1 MTQQIVKSKKKN
13 VETKDFSAS
22 SFKLQAS
29 RNSGFTFVELIIVIS
44 IFAVLSSV
52 VMFNFTDF
60 SSNVKLQNLVQDVA
74 LQIRQ
79 AQLSGSSG
87 RTPPQVNSIIPGGYA
102 TGLKPSFGVHF
113 NTAAPDGFVYFTDFL
128 IDDQGIFGTFNSAD
142 TFDDPIDQFLCDP
155 VSQFDDECIDVLI
168 FPPEFTISK
177 IEVFEGGNTFSTP
190 DDFNTLDITFT
201 RPKLEASFIVDNG
214 SIGTIISAKI
224 TLRSSRGQERVV
236 SVSRIGQISA
246 Q

>member
-1 MTQQIVKSKKKN
+1 MTQQKEKSKKKN
-13 VETKDFSAS
+13 VGTKDFSAS

-29 RNSGFTFVELIIVIS
+29 RTSGFTFVELIIVIS
-44 IFAVLSSV
+44 IFAALSSV

-87 RTPPQVNSIIPGGYA
+87 RMPPQVTQGSNTFTPTDFA
-102 TGLKPSFGVHF
+102 NGLKPAYGVHF
-113 NTAAPDGFVYFTDFL
+113 DITENTQFVYFADFDMAT
-128 IDDQGIFGTFNSAD
+128 IGEYDNS
-142 TFDDPIDQFLCDP
+142 TSYCD
-155 VSQFDDECIDVLI
+155 VVHYSDNECIDVLSL
-168 FPPEFTISK
+168 PDEFIISG
-177 IEVFEGGNTFSTP
+177 IEVIDANGPHLASISTFQS
-190 DDFNTLDITFT
+190 LDIIFT
-201 RPKLEASFIVDNG
+201 RPKLEASFAVNDPN
-214 SIGTIISAKI
+214 IGTLISAKI
-224 TLRSSRGQERVV
+224 TLRSSRGQERTV